1 MIVNKQG
8 AEFLYQGNVYRIGDR
23 VVAAEGSEYAGLN
36 GVIFE
41 IRDGEEKETEN
52 DTPDIYC
59 SFEKPVLPS
68 DIEELERRFSILY
81 QQKKHLEDIALDVI
95 IMMPEMLMI
104 EESAQ
109 RKTDMLSVVLGEIVY
124 GREDGKNQSSN

>member
-52 DTPDIYC
+52 DTLDIYC
-59 SFEKPVLPS
+59 SFEKPVLQR
-68 DIEELERRFSILY
+68 DIEELERKFSILY
-81 QQKKHLEDIALDVI
+81 QQKKHLEDIALDVV
-95 IMMPEMLMI
+95 IMAPEMLMI

-109 RKTDMLSVVLGEIVY
+109 RKTDMLSDVLGETVY
-124 GREDGKNQSSN
+124 GRKDGKN